1 MNIYSSVDGTNID
14 KIIVLF
20 NSVLVNANSHKK
32 ESLRFYLLVDKLP
45 DTIPYIPKELDDIL
59 EIKELELNDRW
70 KRVLANFNENFYK
83 KAKWCKSDMNFARFL
98 FFLHFPEVERVIY
111 LDWDMIV
118 LADIFELENEY
129 NNFNNMIVAEC
140 GKQTVFTNIFTPEF
154 RFNSNY
160 NILYA
165 KSSYFKRKYHKS
177 SVIFDYLNISSKI
190 YDINGFNAGFYIVSN
205 KHFEEQFLLN
215 LLEKLIK
222 VQIKFKCFNFG
233 TQVVMNLM
241 HIINRTFIEK
251 KWNHLPNIENLY
263 DLKIIHWNGTEKPW
277 NNNSEN
283 CKIWHDY
290 CLKVY
295 PELKDKLFIKN
306 SNNIKKP
313 TKNVKKIKIVR
324 NRLTNNQRNLLK
336 FLQSKTN

>member
-129 NNFNNMIVAEC
+129 ISKHIGYENSKTHNEC
-140 GKQTVFTNIFTPEF
+140 IMNEHVHFCM
-154 RFNSNY
+154 
-160 NILYA
+160 
-165 KSSYFKRKYHKS
+165 KRKRSQK
-177 SVIFDYLNISSKI
+177 
-190 YDINGFNAGFYIVSN
+190 G
-205 KHFEEQFLLN
+205 
-215 LLEKLIK
+215 
-222 VQIKFKCFNFG
+222 
-233 TQVVMNLM
+233 
-241 HIINRTFIEK
+241 K
-251 KWNHLPNIENLY
+251 K
-263 DLKIIHWNGTEKPW
+263 
-277 NNNSEN
+277 
-283 CKIWHDY
+283 
-290 CLKVY
+290 
-295 PELKDKLFIKN
+295 
-306 SNNIKKP
+306 
-313 TKNVKKIKIVR
+313 
-324 NRLTNNQRNLLK
+324 
-336 FLQSKTN
+336 KTS